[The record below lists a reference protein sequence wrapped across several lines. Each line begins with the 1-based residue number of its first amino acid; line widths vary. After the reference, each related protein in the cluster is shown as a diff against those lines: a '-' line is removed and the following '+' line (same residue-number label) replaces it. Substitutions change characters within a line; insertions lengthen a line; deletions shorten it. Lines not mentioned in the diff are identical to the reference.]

1 MKLSVFIR
9 NNLEAILQE
18 WDLFAHSIQPYLD
31 KKTLRDHAEQL
42 LTYIA
47 DDIEKPQSKNEQ
59 NIKSKGNKPSPLI
72 ISAAEKHGADRFVIG
87 FIITEVIAEY
97 RFLRATVIRV
107 WNKHTPSASLNS
119 YDLIR
124 FNEALDEQ
132 ISESVES
139 FNTEHEMQIRQL
151 DTALSSTPDH
161 NYILDLHG
169 KFIYANKPMLKF
181 LNLPLNELVGKSHFD
196 LNCPAAAEV
205 HNILKKV
212 IETGEKHSGEMEYT
226 LHSGEKRDYEYICTP
241 VLDDEKKIEAIAVA
255 ERDITDRK
263 ISSENL
269 RITKEQLQ
277 TLNNELEQRVEK
289 RSHELRK
296 AQAQYL
302 HAVKLSAIG
311 QLSAS
316 IAHEFNNPLQ
326 GTRTI
331 LKGLKRRAILDEE
344 DKELLDLAIAENERM
359 GKLIKSLRD
368 FNQPSANEKKEMDVH
383 AALDSLL
390 LLYKSDFK
398 HKNIETELNYAEGFP
413 QVEVVPDQIK
423 QVFLNLLNNAKDACS
438 KNGGVITISTCY
450 EDQSVAI
457 EIKDTG
463 VGFTPEEKDEIFI
476 PFYTTK
482 SKEEGTGL
490 GLSISKEIIQYHQG
504 EIRVESQPGEGS
516 IFTILLPVNKIN

>member
-1 MKLSVFIR
+1 MKLSLFIR
-9 NNLEAILQE
+9 NNIEAILQE
-18 WDLFAHSIQPYLD
+18 WDQFAHSIQPYLD
-31 KKTLRDHAEQL
+31 KNTLRDHAEQL
-42 LTYIA
+42 LIYIA
-47 DDIEKPQSKNEQ
+47 ADIEAPQSKNEQ
-59 NIKSKGNKPSPLI
+59 IIKSKGHKPKPLI
-72 ISAAEKHGADRFVIG
+72 KSAADKHGMDRFVIG

-97 RFLRATVIRV
+97 RFMRATVIRL
-107 WNKHTPSASLNS
+107 WSKQHPSTSLNV

-132 ISESVES
+132 IFESVES
-139 FNTEHEMQIRQL
+139 FHIEHEMQMRQL
-151 DTALSSTPDH
+151 DTMLSSTPDH
-161 NYILDLHG
+161 NYILGLNG

-181 LNLPLNELVGKSHFD
+181 LNLPLNELVGKSHSD
-196 LNCPAAAEV
+196 LTAAAEV
-205 HNILKKV
+205 HKTMKKV
-212 IETGEKHSGEMEYT
+212 IETAERLNGEMEYT
-226 LHSGEKRDYEYICTP
+226 FDTGEKRQYEYICTP
-241 VLDDEKKIEAIAVA
+241 VLDDEKKLEAVAVA
-255 ERDITDRK
+255 ERDITERN
-263 ISSENL
+263 IITENL
-269 RITKEQLQ
+269 RMTKEQLQ

-289 RSHELRK
+289 RSHELQK

-331 LKGLKRRAILDEE
+331 LKGLKRRALLDEE
-344 DKELLDLAIAENERM
+344 DKELLDLAIVENERM

-368 FNQPSANEKKEMDVH
+368 FNQPSAGEKNAMDIH

-398 HKNIETELNYAEGFP
+398 RKKIATELNYAEGFP
-413 QVEVVPDQIK
+413 LVEVVPDQIK

-438 KNGGVITISTCY
+438 KGGVITISTCAG
-450 EDQSVAI
+450 DQSVAVA
-457 EIKDTG
+457 IKDNG
-463 VGFTPEEKDEIFI
+463 VGFAPEKMDEIFK

-482 SKEEGTGL
+482 PKEKGTGL
-490 GLSISKEIIQYHQG
+490 GLSISKEIIEYHQG

-516 IFTILLPVNKIN
+516 TFTILLPVKKTSG